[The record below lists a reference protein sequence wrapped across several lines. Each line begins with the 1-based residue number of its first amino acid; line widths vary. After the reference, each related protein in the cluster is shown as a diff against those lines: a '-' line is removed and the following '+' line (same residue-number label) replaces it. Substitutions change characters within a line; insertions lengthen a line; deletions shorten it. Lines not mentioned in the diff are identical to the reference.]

1 MVFYKLATDFINH
14 HIYMAIT
21 NADLLIGTKKKHV
34 FLDMCFAEMV
44 AFYVVV
50 NNSIVLL

>member
-21 NADLLIGTKKKHV
+21 NADWNKEKTC
-34 FLDMCFAEMV
+34 FLDMCFAEIV
-44 AFYVVV
+44 AFYVVLV

>member
-21 NADLLIGTKKKHV
+21 IADWNKEKTR
-34 FLDMCFAEMV
+34 FLDV
-44 AFYVVV
+44 LRR
-50 NNSIVLL
+50 NGSIKHFM